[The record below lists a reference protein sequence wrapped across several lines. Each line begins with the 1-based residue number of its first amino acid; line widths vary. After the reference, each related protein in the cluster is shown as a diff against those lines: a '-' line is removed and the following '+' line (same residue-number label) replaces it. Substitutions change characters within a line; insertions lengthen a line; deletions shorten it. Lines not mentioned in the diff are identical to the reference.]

1 MSNFVECTL
10 ITTTTTATIIIIIII
25 IIIITI
31 KLDVRRLVEELR
43 NSSINL
49 DNLQRIDAKK
59 IKTIKSR
66 VDRTSKIAWLRM
78 VEGRV

>member
-10 ITTTTTATIIIIIII
+10 ITTTTTATTIIIII